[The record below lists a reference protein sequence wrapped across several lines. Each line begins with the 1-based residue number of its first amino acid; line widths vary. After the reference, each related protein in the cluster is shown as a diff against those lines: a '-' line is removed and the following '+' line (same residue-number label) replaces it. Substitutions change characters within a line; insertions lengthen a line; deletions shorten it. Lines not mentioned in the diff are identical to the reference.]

1 MRNLL
6 PLLVLAGFGIRLS
19 AIDLKVHRLPNSL
32 VAWFAGT
39 QVVTLIGLSLGDLEP
54 FKISMLVATGSTAIY
69 LVLFVLS
76 QGSLGMGDVKFA
88 FPLGLTVGWFA
99 PDLWLM
105 AIFTSFLLAGVVAVI
120 GLAAKRIERT
130 SHIAFGPYMFLG
142 SLFICAY
149 SVLSH

>member
-54 FKISMLVATGSTAIY
+54 LKISMLVATGSTAIY
-69 LVLFVLS
+69 CVLFVLS
-76 QGSLGMGDVKFA
+76 RGSLGMGDVKFA
-88 FPLGLTVGWFA
+88 FPLGLSVGWFA

>member
-1 MRNLL
+1 
-6 PLLVLAGFGIRLS
+6 
-19 AIDLKVHRLPNSL
+19 
-32 VAWFAGT
+32 
-39 QVVTLIGLSLGDLEP
+39 
-54 FKISMLVATGSTAIY
+54 MLVATESTAIY
-69 LVLFVLS
+69 LILLVLS
-76 QGSLGMGDVKFA
+76 RGSLGMGDVKFA

-105 AIFTSFLLAGVVAVI
+105 AVFTSFLLAGGVAVI

-142 SLFICAY
+142 SFFICAF

>member
-1 MRNLL
+1 
-6 PLLVLAGFGIRLS
+6 
-19 AIDLKVHRLPNSL
+19 
-32 VAWFAGT
+32 
-39 QVVTLIGLSLGDLEP
+39 
-54 FKISMLVATGSTAIY
+54 MLVATGSTAIY
-69 LVLFVLS
+69 CVLFVLS
-76 QGSLGMGDVKFA
+76 RGSLGMGDVKFA

-105 AIFTSFLLAGVVAVI
+105 AIFTTFLLAGVVAVI